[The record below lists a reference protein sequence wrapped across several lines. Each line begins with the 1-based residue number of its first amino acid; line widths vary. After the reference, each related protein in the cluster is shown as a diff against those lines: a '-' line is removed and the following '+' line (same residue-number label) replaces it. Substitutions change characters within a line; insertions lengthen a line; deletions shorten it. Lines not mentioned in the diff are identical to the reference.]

1 MSTPIPL
8 ALAAAVDTLPTGRGL
23 AYEPKYDGDRATI
36 QRVEGDPGVVMRS
49 KSGRVIT
56 SAWMDLAVP
65 ALQLPPGVILDGEI
79 VIYRDGALDFGA
91 VRARASAGHARG
103 LTLARHSPAS
113 FAAFDVLHGPDGDT
127 RALPYS
133 QRRALLLDLLA
144 PLGPPIQATPM
155 TTDPEE
161 AQVWW
166 EVLRAQGIEGLVIKK
181 LGEGYPGGKR
191 SWKKIRHA
199 DTVDCPVV
207 GYTGTAARPTH
218 LLVRL
223 PDGRTARTR
232 ALSIGV
238 RMAVAGAL
246 SDGPRR
252 VVHTPD
258 GEPYTTVEDGLLLV
272 EVLAGTTRHATV
284 TVTRVRD

>member
-1 MSTPIPL
+1 MTAPIPL
-8 ALAAAVDTLPTGRGL
+8 ALAASVDTLPTGPGL
-23 AYEPKYDGDRATI
+23 AYEPKYDGHRSTI
-36 QRVEGDPGVVMRS
+36 HRVEGEPGVVMRS
-49 KSGRVIT
+49 KTGRVIT

-65 ALQLPPGVILDGEI
+65 ALQLPPRVILDGEI
-79 VIYRDGALDFGA
+79 VVYKDGALDFGA
-91 VRARASAGHARG
+91 VQARAAAGHARG
-103 LTLARHSPAS
+103 LALVRDAPAS
-113 FAAFDVLHGPDGDT
+113 FAAFDVLHGPEGDT
-127 RALPYS
+127 RGLPYS
-133 QRRALLLDLLA
+133 ERRAVLLELLA

-155 TTDPEE
+155 TTDPDE
-161 AQVWW
+161 ARMWW

-181 LGEGYPGGKR
+181 MSEGYPGGKR
-191 SWKKIRHA
+191 SWRKIRHA

-223 PDGRTARTR
+223 PDGRTAMTRT
-232 ALSIGV
+232 LSIAV

-246 SDGPRR
+246 PDGPRR

-258 GEPYTTVEDGLLLV
+258 GDPYTTAEDGLLLV

-284 TVTRVRD
+284 TVTRVR